1 MRMRESA
8 CGEETLTK
16 TENKKKRG
24 HEELICVQPKGLKL
38 QNIKQKG
45 NMSKSMP
52 MRGKHKLKTWDKNL
66 KLLVYKHLSNL
77 QFASQGKKYFV
88 L

>member
-1 MRMRESA
+1 VWCGKITKKKKKQNKRMRMRESA

-38 QNIKQKG
+38 QNIK
-45 NMSKSMP
+45 
-52 MRGKHKLKTWDKNL
+52 
-66 KLLVYKHLSNL
+66 
-77 QFASQGKKYFV
+77 
-88 L
+88 